1 MLKKDEDE
9 VAKTLRDVGVDYYTH
24 RNESLIAEN
33 AVEGERIKVLI
44 EVRCLVRHNDP
55 EVIFTS
61 YRVAKEKG
69 VEGH

>member
-1 MLKKDEDE
+1 MDTEDDI
-9 VAKTLRDVGVDYYTH
+9 AKTLKDVGVNYTH